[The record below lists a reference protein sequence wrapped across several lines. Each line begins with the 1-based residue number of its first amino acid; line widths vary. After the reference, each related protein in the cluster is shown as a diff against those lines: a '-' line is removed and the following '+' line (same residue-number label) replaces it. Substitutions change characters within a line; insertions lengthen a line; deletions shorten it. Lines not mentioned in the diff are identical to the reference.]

1 MTSAHAYLY
10 VSVTVGILVPE
21 RKEISMKVAL
31 SLLEKMLNFW
41 KQDGDGLYE
50 WFGAMAAMSA
60 LASVASKTHP
70 TEVGAT
76 VSSFV
81 GLEAVSRWLTVDAP
95 PILMFRSIFWQNVFM
110 AVVVVVVVAMVVLPV
125 LREERNEERGVRGLG
140 VEYEMKGLLWSRVAR
155 TLWVVF
161 AICCQVGPP
170 ERLVGALC
178 ALAVLA
184 VVLLVTAL
192 VWRVVLERFPDI
204 VLAPMSVCLSVVWT
218 SVAFLFLAVLNAAF
232 SPLIRIVS
240 WLFSS
245 ESDSHREVRE
255 QIIENRSEVELPS
268 GAVSLVEEVASR
280 PTEGYSQTRVPRF

>member
-1 MTSAHAYLY
+1 
-10 VSVTVGILVPE
+10 
-21 RKEISMKVAL
+21 MKVAL

-70 TEVGAT
+70 TEVGAM

-95 PILMFRSIFWQNVFM
+95 PILKFRSIFWQNVFM

-218 SVAFLFLAVLNAAF
+218 SAAFLFLAVLNAAF

-245 ESDSHREVRE
+245 ESDSHHEVRE

-280 PTEGYSQTRVPRF
+280 PTEGYSQTRMPRF

>member
-50 WFGAMAAMSA
+50 WFGAVAAMSA
-60 LASVASKTHP
+60 LASIASKTHP

-110 AVVVVVVVAMVVLPV
+110 AVVVVVVLAMVLLPV
-125 LREERNEERGVRGLG
+125 LRDKRNEEREVCGLG
-140 VEYEMKGLLWSRVAR
+140 VEYEMRGLLWSRIAR
-155 TLWVVF
+155 TLWVVL
-161 AICCQVGPP
+161 AACCQVGPP
-170 ERLVGALC
+170 ERI
-178 ALAVLA
+178 A
-184 VVLLVTAL
+184 VVLYVIVVFAAVLSTTAL
-192 VWRVVLERFPDI
+192 VWRIVLERFSDA
-204 VLAPMSVCLSVVWT
+204 VSVPMSMRLHRAWVS
-218 SVAFLFLAVLNAAF
+218 SAFLFLAILNGAF
-232 SPLIRIVS
+232 SPVVRVIL
-240 WLFSS
+240 WLFST
-245 ESDSHREVRE
+245 ESDFHCEIRE
-255 QIIENRSEVELPS
+255 QIIEYRSGGGLPS
-268 GAVSLVEEVASR
+268 GAMSSVKEAASR
-280 PTEGYSQTRVPRF
+280 PTEDYWQT